1 MTEIE
6 SWWYSP
12 ADQKKVSQ
20 FGNPDFDKPFKPI
33 IKSAEELK
41 REKARRAKI
50 HLAKRKTI
58 QWPH

>member
-1 MTEIE
+1 MTETE

-20 FGNPDFDKPFKPI
+20 LGNPAFDKPSKPI

-41 REKARRAKI
+41 REKARRAEI
-50 HLAKRKTI
+50 HLATRKAI
-58 QWPH
+58 P